1 MLRVQIELTRD
12 AVVVRLSWWQ
22 KLLGLMRNVRVP
34 LSDVNGAEVVEKPVR
49 QAGRAGLKF
58 GLRVP
63 FLYFAARTI
72 RLDQM
77 FLVRR
82 GVPGLSLSIDGDG
95 PLQHLLVSTP
105 RAEELA
111 REIEA
116 ARARAS

>member
-1 MLRVQIELTRD
+1 MQIELTQD
-12 AVVVRLSWWQ
+12 AFVVRLSWWQ
-22 KLLGLMRNVRVP
+22 KLLGLMRNVTVP
-34 LSDVNGAEVVEKPVR
+34 LADVDGAEVVANPVR
-49 QAGRAGLKF
+49 EAGRAGLKF

-77 FLVRR
+77 FVVRR
-82 GVPGLSLSIDGDG
+82 KVPGLSLSVSGDG
-95 PLQHLLVSTP
+95 PLERLLVSTP

-116 ARARAS
+116 ARSRASS

>member
-1 MLRVQIELTRD
+1 MKIELTPD

-22 KLLGLMRNVRVP
+22 KALGLMRNVTVP
-34 LSDVNGAEVVEKPVR
+34 LGDVNGAEVVENPVR
-49 QAGRAGLKF
+49 DAGRAGLKF

-77 FLVRR
+77 FVVRR
-82 GVPGLSLSIDGDG
+82 RVPGLSLSIDGDG
-95 PLQHLLVSTP
+95 PLERLLVSTP

-116 ARARAS
+116 ARAGAA